1 MKRRFLYKYYTH
13 QGDDIGKPLIT
24 TTLNGQIISYTS
36 TESMEFN
43 GSNNVDTG
51 ILLTYAGGF
60 KIHISGSFP
69 STPNRSDT
77 ILNCM
82 NEGDSTYPGFC
93 IRWSSSS
100 CLKLY
105 YGDESVNSGSDS
117 QLTFDITL
125 IKPANSNSVSLT
137 ETTSGS
143 SATCQITFDNS
154 VSLVVGSS
162 INTSGDGQRYATCT
176 ITDFSVKIV

>member
-24 TTLNGQIISYTS
+24 TLNGQIISYTS

-43 GSNNVDTG
+43 GSNNVNTG
-51 ILLTYAGGF
+51 ILLTY
-60 KIHISGSFP
+60 
-69 STPNRSDT
+69 TPNRSDT

-82 NEGDSTYPGFC
+82 NEGDNTYPGFC

-100 CLKLY
+100 YLKLY
-105 YGDESVNSGSDS
+105 YGDESANSGSDS

-137 ETTSGS
+137 ETTSGNS
-143 SATCQITFDNS
+143 GTYQMTFDNS
-154 VSLVVGSS
+154 VSLVVGGS
-162 INTSGDGQRYATCT
+162 INASGDGQRYATCT
-176 ITDFSVKIV
+176 ITDFL